1 MHAIQT
7 FCEYIK
13 YVPGRELAQNL
24 FVDPATCCIF
34 FRQMHEARIRRCFR
48 SVCQS
53 LEKGGDIVARL
64 RVRYT
69 MVFQPSVD
77 CIEVFEMVANVALTT
92 LSASNSLESSTSITF
107 PSLPNND
114 AMLRPDGQM
123 IVAPSL

>member
-1 MHAIQT
+1 MYAIQT

-48 SVCQS
+48 SICQS
-53 LEKGGDIVARL
+53 LEKGGDIVVRL

-69 MVFQPSVD
+69 MVFQLSVD
-77 CIEVFEMVANVALTT
+77 CIEIFE
-92 LSASNSLESSTSITF
+92 IGGKCRG
-107 PSLPNND
+107 ND
-114 AMLRPDGQM
+114 AQRVELTRILDLDHL
-123 IVAPSL
+123 S